1 MSMED
6 LPQGFILSE
15 SALYAFADQ
24 DVFTDLISFCSAIPA
39 HLRPLFLIP
48 IRLQSASNG
57 MERIAS
63 AVAKTRVSTPT
74 GDTEEGDLFGTK
86 TFVYD
91 DNEPT
96 VPSSEPG
103 SIFDIEDA
111 DDVTHHQDLETDQ
124 DQNVQAPTD
133 TSYNSDVDLTDSYM
147 RYPYR
152 TPEYPVRHSTVLVV
166 PFVRTALK
174 PEMLET
180 HAPEKVKTNAK
191 TCKVKLLSY
200 DKRGRVFTFS
210 VNCGNGPHDVRAAL
224 TDVNHVA
231 MNCDCNFWRWNGPEF
246 HAVQQGFMLGDPRGT
261 ASPPNVRDPDRKYWL
276 CKHAYAV
283 LTRLDDFVA
292 DVVEKNWDPEEE
304 EELSDEELLT
314 EIDKNWDEMEEE
326 AEVPLEESEEDDV
339 DLVEEEEPG
348 AEEAEEESE
357 VEEPKAKK
365 EPEGAEAEEP
375 KEEEPEPEPEPKE
388 EEPEP
393 EPEPE
398 PEEEEPVFEES
409 EPEPEEE
416 KKPGKR

>member
-1 MSMED
+1 MNMED

-24 DVFTDLISFCSAIPA
+24 EVFPDLISFCSAIPV

-57 MERIAS
+57 MERVAS
-63 AVAKTRVSTPT
+63 AVARSRISIPT

-111 DDVTHHQDLETDQ
+111 DDMTHHQDLETDQ
-124 DQNVQAPTD
+124 DQNIQVPTD

-166 PFVRTALK
+166 SFPRFALK

-231 MNCDCNFWRWNGPEF
+231 MNCDCNFWRWNGPEY

-283 LTRLDDFVA
+283 LTRLDDFVS
-292 DVVEKNWDPEEE
+292 DVVEKNWDPEKEE
-304 EELSDEELLT
+304 PSDEELLAA
-314 EIDKNWDEMEEE
+314 IDKGWDEMEEE

-339 DLVEEEEPG
+339 DLVVEEPE
-348 AEEAEEESE
+348 EEAEEEESE
-357 VEEPKAKK
+357 
-365 EPEGAEAEEP
+365 EAEEP
-375 KEEEPEPEPEPKE
+375 KAEEESEPPAEEEEGAEEEEAEFEEEETEEEPEAEVE
-388 EEPEP
+388 
-393 EPEPE
+393 
-398 PEEEEPVFEES
+398 FEES
-409 EPEPEEE
+409 EPEPSEEEPEEE
-416 KKPGKR
+416 KPKKG